1 MSDGAPDEP
10 NLASAAWCVYV
21 LRSLVREVTY
31 VGIAKDLEA
40 RLSQHNGL
48 LPGGA
53 KSTRGS
59 RPWIVENQ
67 LGPYGSRAEAQA
79 IEYRVKQLP
88 AADRLVASPGDFPDV
103 PAQR

>member
-1 MSDGAPDEP
+1 MSAGAPDETGSE
-10 NLASAAWCVYV
+10 SAVWCVYV

-48 LPGGA
+48 APGGA

-67 LGPYGSRAEAQA
+67 LGPYASRAEAQA
-79 IEYRVKQLP
+79 IEYRVKQLS
-88 AADRLVASPGDFPDV
+88 AADRVVASVGDFPDV